1 MSRGLN
7 LGGRESRLLYLA
19 IALVTVWC
27 VSLPARVA
35 AQTDRVDFEA
45 AARAAPRLR
54 PAAFPELPASFA
66 AALQASGCTVPQYR
80 FEGDTLGNNVISGE
94 FARAGQL
101 DHAALCSR
109 DGQTSVVVIW
119 GGPARCADTVKPGLD
134 VDAMVGAGDE
144 IVYTRQVRRV
154 ARREA
159 ENYAWLRAGGL
170 ADIGHDGILHSVG
183 EYQTSF
189 LYCRGGAWIEIEPE
203 ATT

>member
-1 MSRGLN
+1 MSWGINR
-7 LGGRESRLLYLA
+7 GGRRSGLLHLA
-19 IALVTVWC
+19 IALGSMWC
-27 VSLPARVA
+27 VNLPAHAA
-35 AQTDRVDFEA
+35 AQTDQVDFDA

-54 PAAFPELPASFA
+54 PAAFRELPASVA

-80 FEGDTLGNNVISGE
+80 FAGDTLANNVVRGE

-119 GGPARCADTVKPGLD
+119 DGPARCGDAMKPGSD
-134 VDAMVGAGDE
+134 VDAMVGMGDE
-144 IVYTRQVRRV
+144 IVYTRQIRRV

-159 ENYAWLRAGGL
+159 ESYAWLRAGGL

-183 EYQTSF
+183 EYQTTF
-189 LYCRGGAWIEIEPE
+189 LYCRRGTWIEIEPE